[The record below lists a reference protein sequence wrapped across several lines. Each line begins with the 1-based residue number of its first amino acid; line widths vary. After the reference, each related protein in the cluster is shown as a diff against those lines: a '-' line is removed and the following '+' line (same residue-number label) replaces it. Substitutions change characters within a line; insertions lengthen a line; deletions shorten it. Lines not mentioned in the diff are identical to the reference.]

1 MKRLL
6 LITILSLSIQ
16 QLEQK
21 RDNGQDVYDQLDKL
35 YSAQCE
41 EIGKEIQK
49 NDIKYSEVWE

>member
-35 YSAQCE
+35 YAEQCQKISE
-41 EIGKEIQK
+41 SIQK
-49 NDIKYSEVWE
+49 NDIKYSEVWK